1 MKIEITVNE
10 KKHLQTVVVDGVK
23 VFDAERD
30 NKNGETRRANEITRF
45 LPPPE
50 PKAAPAP
57 AWQQGQF

>member
-30 NKNGETRRANEITRF
+30 NGYVELRADSKTMMLNGDFTVARRM
-45 LPPPE
+45 
-50 PKAAPAP
+50 
-57 AWQQGQF
+57 G